1 MWFPKKSNLNF
12 PYCGYAL
19 NPIMSRLN
27 EQFWLRINNFKMC
40 LQYIWKASFYS
51 MTQPRSSSMSEVKVV
66 PQKVKGELHDIWGL
80 PACLLQKIAPHSF
93 TALSYKI
100 LFYGNISKQIF
111 WLKQQAKGRV
121 VDDYNATH
129 HYPSIIQKNED
140 ICAVW
145 QIDSAH
151 VQNVKDL
158 AEKMLSI
165 VEKCIL

>member
-12 PYCGYAL
+12 PYCGYTL

-27 EQFWLRINNFKMC
+27 EQFWLKINNFKTC
-40 LQYIWKASFYS
+40 LQYIWKANFYS
-51 MTQPRSSSMSEVKVV
+51 MTQPRSSRMSEVKDM
-66 PQKVKGELHDIWGL
+66 PQRSRECFMASEACR
-80 PACLLQKIAPHSF
+80 PAYKKIAPLSF
-93 TALSYKI
+93 TALSHKI

-129 HYPSIIQKNED
+129 YYPSIIIKNAD
-140 ICAVW
+140 ICGVW

-151 VQNVKDL
+151 VQSVKDL

-165 VEKCIL
+165 EEQCLV